1 MSLHYSSAEDKE
13 LPSSHV
19 EDRDPMNEI
28 QVGKGDSA
36 HLSGAQVKAVRN
48 VSSLCASLS
57 ALHAAS
63 VLTFAPLLGRALC
76 RDSRVQHPPLEP
88 GICASVLWVEPCRY
102 SGNG

>member
-19 EDRDPMNEI
+19 EDRDPMNEV

-48 VSSLCASLS
+48 VSALGISLGV
-57 ALHAAS
+57 LHAAFA
-63 VLTFAPLLGRALC
+63 LTSAPPAGRALC
-76 RDSRVQHPPLEP
+76 RNSRVQHSPLEP
-88 GICASVLWVEPCRY
+88 GICAFILWVQ
-102 SGNG
+102 